1 MASLTFACAS
11 CCRPMADS
19 LARLG
24 SVRCHDCI
32 ETQAPVQ
39 EACVTALRRRPREL
53 DRREDD
59 GMAVTL
65 LWYEDT
71 NRVAVRV
78 VDSRSGEV
86 FELDVARSDAL
97 DAFLHPYAYLLAYAA

>member
-1 MASLTFACAS
+1 MNSSTPDTNRGTAMASITFACAS
-11 CCRPMADS
+11 CAGRWRIRS
-19 LARLG
+19 RG

-39 EACVTALRRRPREL
+39 EACVAALRRPPREL

-59 GMAVTL
+59 GIAVTL

-71 NRVAVRV
+71 NRVAVGV
-78 VDSRSGEV
+78 VDRRSGEV
-86 FELDVARSDAL
+86 FEL
-97 DAFLHPYAYLLAYAA
+97 

>member
-1 MASLTFACAS
+1 
-11 CCRPMADS
+11 MADS

-39 EACVTALRRRPREL
+39 EACVTALRRPPREL

-59 GMAVTL
+59 GIVVTL

-78 VDSRSGEV
+78 VDSRTGEV
-86 FELDVARSDAL
+86 FELDVAGSDAR
-97 DAFLHPYAYLLAYAA
+97 DAFLHPYAHLLADAA

>member
-1 MASLTFACAS
+1 MASTTFSCAS
-11 CCRPMADS
+11 CCRPLAAS

-39 EACVTALRRRPREL
+39 EACVVALRRAPREL
-53 DRREDD
+53 DQRHDD
-59 GMAVTL
+59 GITVTL

-71 NRVAVRV
+71 NRVAVHV
-78 VDSRSGEV
+78 VDSRTEEE
-86 FELDVARSDAL
+86 FELGVAPGDARE
-97 DAFLHPYAYLLAYAA
+97 AFLHPYAYLLADAA